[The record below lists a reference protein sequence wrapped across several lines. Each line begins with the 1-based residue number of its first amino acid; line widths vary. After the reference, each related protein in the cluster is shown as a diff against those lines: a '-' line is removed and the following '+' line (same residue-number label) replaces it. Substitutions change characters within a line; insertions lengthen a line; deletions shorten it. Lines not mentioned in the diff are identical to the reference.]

1 MVLGQ
6 WSTGLAVG
14 YLASSLVAGIND
26 INSVITEGGR
36 LEFRARRPSD
46 RSWSHELRAEGK
58 NSAKSLFSK
67 SQFSA

>member
-26 INSVITEGGR
+26 INSGISEGGG
-36 LEFRARRPSD
+36 LSFEHTD
-46 RSWSHELRAEGK
+46 RVTGRWSHELRAEGK